1 MERLTPPP
9 GLPEARAKA
18 WIARHKK
25 KARRERCREA
35 IWKAA
40 RLGILLLCG
49 VALALGW
56 KASRDAAELLTVPAA
71 ASTAPVPFTP
81 ATATQEASPLSD
93 QQTLFVPEVPLEP
106 ELQEALWDACDQYA
120 VPYELA
126 LAVAEQESRFD
137 LDADNGRCVGAMQ
150 INRVNF
156 SWLEAEGL
164 DPTTYEGNLRAGVLM
179 LGQQLE
185 KYGDQHKALMAYN
198 CGEGNAAQ
206 LWAKGQV
213 TSTYSRA
220 VLERAEKW
228 KTIIEKGEI

>member
-1 MERLTPPP
+1 MAGIEL
-9 GLPEARAKA
+9 L
-18 WIARHKK
+18 
-25 KARRERCREA
+25 
-35 IWKAA
+35 
-40 RLGILLLCG
+40 ILLLC
-49 VALALGW
+49 VVSLVLGW
-56 KASRDAAELLTVPAA
+56 KASCDADALLAELARSTSSPTSQVLT
-71 ASTAPVPFTP
+71 TALPTETP
-81 ATATQEASPLSD
+81 SSV
-93 QQTLFVPEVPLEP
+93 LFVPEVPLEP
-106 ELQEALWDACDQYA
+106 ELQEALWDACDQCA